1 MEKKRGEKHMDSD
14 RTVHRVFQKDAQ
26 IDICPGFGHKCQLSF
41 ENYHFKNPDDSIE
54 NIIWNYLKIVSGR
67 KFSF

>member
-14 RTVHRVFQKDAQ
+14 RTVHRVFQTDAQ

-54 NIIWNYLKIVSGR
+54 NII
-67 KFSF
+67 